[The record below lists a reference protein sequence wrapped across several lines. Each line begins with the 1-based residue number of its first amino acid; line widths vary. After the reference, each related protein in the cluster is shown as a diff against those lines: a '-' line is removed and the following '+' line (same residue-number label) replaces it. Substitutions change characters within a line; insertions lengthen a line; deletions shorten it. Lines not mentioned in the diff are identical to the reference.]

1 MQRRVPPVVQT
12 IDIDAILYQ
21 EANDLLMAVLG
32 RPMER
37 RPAHI
42 VYDVEIAAASD
53 ELRGN
58 GVEPA
63 FAREAGRSE
72 SQ

>member
-1 MQRRVPPVVQT
+1 MQRRVSPVVQT
-12 IDIDAILYQ
+12 IDINAILYQ
-21 EANDLLMAVLG
+21 ETNDLLMPVLS

-42 VYDVEIAAASD
+42 VYNVEIAAASD

-63 FAREAGRSE
+63 FARQAGRSG